1 MINFCICGGGSLG
14 HVIAGYLGANADV
27 RVSMLT
33 QRPQLWKN
41 DIEVHTPEQTIIH
54 GHIHT
59 ISSNPEDLIPQA
71 NIILLCLPGFA
82 IKQQLQLIKPY
93 VKSTTFV
100 GSVFS
105 STGFF
110 FNAME
115 ILNEDV
121 PLWGFQRVPFICRTR
136 EYGQSANLLGY
147 KSNLNIAVERTDEK
161 EDFRLLIEKLFNT
174 PVSLLNNFYEATLTN
189 SNPLLHTSRLYTMFG
204 ASNEGRTFPRM
215 ILFYEEWTEEAAQLL
230 IDMDE
235 EFFRLLEVLPVK
247 PYYLPR
253 ILEYY
258 ESHDARSLAQ
268 KLSSIQ
274 GFKGI
279 TSPMKQTA
287 QGWIPD
293 FASRYFTED
302 FPYGLHFIWQL
313 AKEKGIATPKIDMV
327 YQWGMSKI

>member
-59 ISSNPEDLIPQA
+59 ISSNPEDVIPQA

-247 PYYLPR
+247 PNYLPR

-258 ESHDARSLAQ
+258 ESHDAHSLAQ

-293 FASRYFTED
+293 FTSRYFTED

>member
-59 ISSNPEDLIPQA
+59 ISSNPEDVIPQA

-247 PYYLPR
+247 PNYLPR

-313 AKEKGIATPKIDMV
+313 AKEKGIPTPKIDMV

>member
-59 ISSNPEDLIPQA
+59 ISSNPEDVIPQA

-93 VKSTTFV
+93 VNSTTFV

-247 PYYLPR
+247 PNYLPR

>member
-59 ISSNPEDLIPQA
+59 ISSNPEDVIPQA

-147 KSNLNIAVERTDEK
+147 KSNLNIAVERTDKK

-247 PYYLPR
+247 PNYLPR

-279 TSPMKQTA
+279 NSPMKQTA

>member
-59 ISSNPEDLIPQA
+59 ISSNPEDVIPQA

-147 KSNLNIAVERTDEK
+147 KSNLNIAVERTDNK
-161 EDFRLLIEKLFNT
+161 ESFRLLIEKLFNT

-215 ILFYEEWTEEAAQLL
+215 ILFHEEWTEEAAQLL

-247 PYYLPR
+247 PNYLPR

>member
-59 ISSNPEDLIPQA
+59 ISSNPEDVIPQA

-161 EDFRLLIEKLFNT
+161 EDFRLLIEELFNT
-174 PVSLLNNFYEATLTN
+174 PVSMLNNFYEATLTN

-247 PYYLPR
+247 PNYLPR

>member
-59 ISSNPEDLIPQA
+59 ISSNPEDVIPQA

-136 EYGQSANLLGY
+136 EYGHSANLLGY

-247 PYYLPR
+247 PNYLPR

>member
-1 MINFCICGGGSLG
+1 MNFCICGGGSLG

-59 ISSNPEDLIPQA
+59 ISSNPEDVIPQA

-247 PYYLPR
+247 PNYLPR

-287 QGWIPD
+287 QGWIPN

-313 AKEKGIATPKIDMV
+313 AKEKGIPTPKIDMV

>member
-59 ISSNPEDLIPQA
+59 ISSNPEDVIPQA

-161 EDFRLLIEKLFNT
+161 EDFRLVIEKLFNT

-247 PYYLPR
+247 PNYLPR

-293 FASRYFTED
+293 FTSRYFTED
-302 FPYGLHFIWQL
+302 FPYGLHYIWQL
-313 AKEKGIATPKIDMV
+313 AKKKGIATPKIDMV

>member
-14 HVIAGYLGANADV
+14 HVIAGYLGAKADV
-27 RVSMLT
+27 HVSMLT

-41 DIEVHTPEQTIIH
+41 DIEVHTLEQTIIH

-59 ISSNPEDLIPQA
+59 ITSNPKEIVPQA
-71 NIILLCLPGFA
+71 DIILLCLPGYA
-82 IKQQLQLIKPY
+82 IKEQLQRIKPY
-93 VKSTTFV
+93 VKATTLV

-110 FNAME
+110 FSAME

-136 EYGQSANLLGY
+136 EYGQSVNLLGY
-147 KSNLNIAVERTDEK
+147 KNNLNIAIERTDKK
-161 EDFRLLIEKLFNT
+161 EDFHLLIENLFNA
-174 PVSLLNNFYEATLTN
+174 PVSLLNNFYEASLTN

-204 ASNEGRTFPRM
+204 GGNEGHIFPRM

-235 EFFRLLEVLPVK
+235 DFFHLLQVLPVS
-247 PYYLPR
+247 PNYLPR
-253 ILEYY
+253 ILDYY

-274 GFKGI
+274 AFKGI
-279 TSPMKQTA
+279 TSPMKQTP

-313 AKEKGIATPKIDMV
+313 AKEKGIPTPKIDLV

>member
-59 ISSNPEDLIPQA
+59 ISSNPEDVIPQA

-147 KSNLNIAVERTDEK
+147 KSNLNIAVERTDEM

-247 PYYLPR
+247 PNYLPR

>member
-59 ISSNPEDLIPQA
+59 ISSNLEDVIPQA

-247 PYYLPR
+247 PNYLPR

>member
-59 ISSNPEDLIPQA
+59 ISSNPEDVIPQA

-93 VKSTTFV
+93 VNSTTFV

-247 PYYLPR
+247 PNYSPR

>member
-59 ISSNPEDLIPQA
+59 ISSNPEDVIPQA

-136 EYGQSANLLGY
+136 KYGQSANLLGY

-161 EDFRLLIEKLFNT
+161 EDFRLLIEELFNT

-247 PYYLPR
+247 PNYLPR